1 MNEPLNKF
9 KSTLLEYW
17 NSFLDLLPDIV
28 VSIFIVALFTLAAI
42 FIARLI
48 RHRMEKRGSENRI
61 VITFTARIIR
71 LVLIIIGVVIA
82 LHLLGFRG
90 AAGGLLAGA
99 GVGAIILGFAFKE
112 IGENFLA
119 GIILVFDR
127 PFSIGD
133 TVTVQDKMGVVI
145 ELNFRNTHLKSFDGQ
160 DIYVP
165 NASIIKSNLSN
176 HTRDGLL
183 RLDFIIGID
192 YNNDISDARKYI
204 MQALLKIDG
213 VLQSQPP
220 LVIVESL
227 STSSVDLRVLFW
239 VDTLDYK
246 NSSLMLKSTVMET
259 VKELLMDKGF
269 GLPASIQELKIYDSS
284 EPIPVKVEK

>member
-9 KSTLLEYW
+9 KSTLLAYW
-17 NSFLDLLPDIV
+17 NSFLDLLPDIL
-28 VSIFIVALFTLAAI
+28 VSILIVSLFALVAI
-42 FIARLI
+42 WIARLI
-48 RHRMEKRGSENRI
+48 RRRMERRGSENRI
-61 VITFTARIIR
+61 VITFTARMIR
-71 LVLIIIGVVIA
+71 LILIIIGVVIA

-133 TVTVQDKMGVVI
+133 TVTIQDKMGVVV
-145 ELNFRNTHLKSFDGQ
+145 ELNFRNTPLKSFDGQ

-165 NASIIKSNLSN
+165 NASIIKSDLAN

-183 RLDFIIGID
+183 RLGFIIGID
-192 YNNDISDARKYI
+192 YNNDISDARKHI
-204 MQALLKIDG
+204 LKALL
-213 VLQSQPP
+213 
-220 LVIVESL
+220 ESL
-227 STSSVDLRVLFW
+227 D
-239 VDTLDYK
+239 
-246 NSSLMLKSTVMET
+246 
-259 VKELLMDKGF
+259 G
-269 GLPASIQELKIYDSS
+269 QC
-284 EPIPVKVEK
+284 